1 MSSRLEHF
9 RSLAARQPENPLFRF
24 SLAQALEAEGHAEEA
39 LGHHRFCAAAKEDWM
54 MPRILAGKILARLGR
69 KAEAKTVLEEA
80 LNLAVA
86 QTHEEPEQ
94 ELRALLAEI
103 G

>member
-24 SLAQALEAEGHAEEA
+24 SLAQTLEAEGHAEEA
-39 LGHHRFCAAAKEDWM
+39 LEHYRFCSAAKADWM
-54 MPRILAGKILARLGR
+54 MPRILAGKILARLDR
-69 KAEAKTVLEEA
+69 KDEARPILEDA
-80 LNLAVA
+80 LRLAVA
-86 QTHEEPEQ
+86 QSHEEPEQ
-94 ELRALLAEI
+94 ELRALLADL